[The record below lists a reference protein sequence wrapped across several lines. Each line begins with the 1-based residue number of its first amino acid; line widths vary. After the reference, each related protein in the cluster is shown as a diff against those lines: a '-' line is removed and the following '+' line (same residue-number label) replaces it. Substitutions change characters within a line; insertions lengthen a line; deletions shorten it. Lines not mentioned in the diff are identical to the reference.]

1 MADVEATMESF
12 RTWLTAQSCSRTT
25 IRERLTIVRAF
36 GKYLQVDPLTATSFE
51 VLAYIGRQD
60 LAPWSRMTY
69 YNHLASW
76 FAYLHV
82 NGLRHEN
89 PMAGLPSPKTPLAF
103 PRPLSDLEEEQLMG
117 AARPM
122 MRTWLTLGLYAGL
135 RAMEIAKIT
144 GQDVNERTLF
154 VIGKGGREDLLP
166 THPRVW
172 EEAQRY
178 GRGLWFPTKGRDG
191 HYQAES
197 LSHVTSVF
205 FTSLGIDGAIH
216 RCRHTYATKLLRAG
230 VNIRVVQTLM
240 RHSSVA
246 TTQRYTAVDEHERR
260 DAVMLLRGA
269 A

>member
-1 MADVEATMESF
+1 MVNVEEILESF

-25 IRERLTIVRAF
+25 VRERLTIVRAF
-36 GKYLQVDPLTATSFE
+36 GKYLQIDPLTATTFE
-51 VLAYIGRQD
+51 VLTYVGRDD

-76 FAYLHV
+76 FAYL
-82 NGLRHEN
+82 LAIQIRTDN
-89 PMAGLPSPKTPLAF
+89 PMAGLSSPKTPLAF
-103 PRPLSDLEEEQLMG
+103 PRPLSDVEEERLMA

-135 RAMEIAKIT
+135 RAMEIAKMT
-144 GQDVNERTLF
+144 GRDVNEETVF
-154 VIGKGGREDLLP
+154 VVGKGGREDLIP

-178 GRGLWFPTKGRDG
+178 GGGLWFPTKGRDG

-197 LSHVTSVF
+197 LSHVSSVF
-205 FTSLGIDGAIH
+205 FTANGVDGAIH

>member
-1 MADVEATMESF
+1 MADVEEILESF

-25 IRERLTIVRAF
+25 IRDRLTIVKAF
-36 GKYLQVDPLTATSFE
+36 GKYLHIDPLTATPFE
-51 VLAYIGRQD
+51 VLTYIGRED

-76 FAYLHV
+76 FAYLRASDV
-82 NGLRHEN
+82 RPDN

-103 PRPLSDLEEEQLMG
+103 PRPLSDLEEEQLMEV
-117 AARPM
+117 ARPM

-135 RAMEIAKIT
+135 RAMEIAKIA
-144 GQDVNERTLF
+144 GADVNERTLF
-154 VIGKGGREDLLP
+154 VVGKGAREDLLP
-166 THPRVW
+166 THPRIW
-172 EEAQRY
+172 EQAQSY
-178 GRGLWFPTKGRDG
+178 GRGYWFPTHGRDG

-205 FTSLGIDGAIH
+205 FTSLGIEGAIH

-260 DAVMLLRGA
+260 SAVMLLRGA